1 MRNPLATT
9 HKLVVNALSKGVA
22 HAAMIAGEPHAAAD
36 GGGQVLD
43 LLLLDLRHSHDRH
56 DEAHVDDARVGEG
69 FGCVLDVDL
78 EVLAFENLGKDMG
91 ALFRLMSTPSAPD
104 NQRFTHFIPPHA
116 PPPLRERGGREAS
129 RLIPKIWRRL
139 PNWASAA
146 FCSSI
151 QFAGLK
157 PCWHRRSALGARCNS
172 DRGAQARGRLKR
184 LHDLEHVEGDR
195 KSVV

>member
-9 HKLVVNALSKGVA
+9 HELVVNALSKGVA

-69 FGCVLDVDL
+69 FGRVLDVDL

-104 NQRFTHFIPPHA
+104 NQRFTHLFLHMLL
-116 PPPLRERGGREAS
+116 PLQERGVGARQAAS
-129 RLIPKIWRRL
+129 FRK
-139 PNWASAA
+139 SGAA
-146 FCSSI
+146 YPT
-151 QFAGLK
+151 G
-157 PCWHRRSALGARCNS
+157 HRPPSALQSSSPVLSLAGIGA
-172 DRGAQARGRLKR
+172 GRSGR
-184 LHDLEHVEGDR
+184 DAIATAAPRSEDV
-195 KSVV
+195 